1 MTEEQLNRTVDIHR
15 VLKEAFGVESLAASR
30 LIHDGQVQI
39 DGHVV
44 LPQWSKG
51 HWTVRQL
58 RGRMLSCP
66 QRGQHRLFQSVT
78 R

>member
-1 MTEEQLNRTVDIHR
+1 MTEAQLNQRVDLHG
-15 VLKEAFGVESLAASR
+15 VLKAAFGVGLLAATR

-44 LPQWSKG
+44 LPEWSRG
-51 HWTVRQL
+51 HWTVQQL

-66 QRGQHRLFQSVT
+66 QRGQTRLFD
-78 R
+78 RLP

>member
-1 MTEEQLNRTVDIHR
+1 MTPEQLDGKVDLHK
-15 VLKEAFGVESLAASR
+15 VLKQAFGVESLAASR

-44 LPQWSKG
+44 WPQYARG

-58 RGRMLSCP
+58 RGRMLSIP
-66 QRGQHRLFQSVT
+66 QRGQTRLFDGIP
-78 R
+78 